1 MSDKRR
7 NPGTFWVLFVATGDK
22 FPVRYYET
30 SDTYIADLPTG
41 IYEGEFIADLKREL
55 RADFDGIRIT
65 K

>member
-7 NPGTFWVLFVATGDK
+7 NTDLFWVLFVATGEK

-30 SDTYIADLPTG
+30 SDTYAVDLPAG
-41 IYEGEFIADLKREL
+41 IYEGEFLADLKREL
-55 RADFDGIRIT
+55 KADFEGARIT